1 MENQGKKYIF
11 IINPVAGKGKSKEYV
26 QRIETEC
33 QKRNWNY
40 EIVYTEEGKSIC
52 EQLKGM
58 QDAVIYAVG
67 GDGLISQVLQAIVG
81 TNNRLA
87 VLPAGSG
94 NDFYKTIQAME
105 EGEHEIDVGKIND
118 QYFINVACLGID
130 AEVANNI
137 DKLRDSKIPTSQL
150 YNASIAY
157 TFFQYHPKK
166 VDFKTRH

>member
-26 QRIETEC
+26 PRIETEC

-81 TNNRLA
+81 LMLEKSMTNIL
-87 VLPAGSG
+87 L
-94 NDFYKTIQAME
+94 M
-105 EGEHEIDVGKIND
+105 
-118 QYFINVACLGID
+118 
-130 AEVANNI
+130 
-137 DKLRDSKIPTSQL
+137 
-150 YNASIAY
+150 
-157 TFFQYHPKK
+157 
-166 VDFKTRH
+166 